1 LLAQGGSV
9 SAPTM
14 TAPIPILDQSLA
26 QARALIGQ
34 PNGVRA
40 PERAEYSDR
49 GRTFKRVAAAEWRR
63 LLNETLP
70 RVNLLLLTEH
80 EHIEDETLVVT
91 FSLTHVVYGVTRTLT
106 RAVPLTQAP
115 TRALA
120 AQWAHTRA
128 VNAVARTLLWQ
139 WDDEDEAQ
147 DEPGE
152 KAPAAPKPEESDGG
166 PVRTE
171 LLAPGYRK
179 GTRVWSMAEIDAAV
193 GYEARSRD
201 ESDWEADV
209 STVDVDGTRY
219 YRARW
224 SSARKTP
231 WGSVSW
237 LAWKTSTLE
246 PAEFTCRRW
255 TKVSGDWPSHPD
267 DPKPEQD
274 TRSMEE
280 VMGGETLPDIAPATS
295 TQGPSASPQAA
306 TDGTRPDSSVESGAN
321 SPQRDTPSTEEARDA
336 KEPVTV
342 PPLGLSPTAPSE
354 ALAAPP
360 LAAEPRTSVDP
371 AGADAAVEPEGVA
384 GVHALR
390 PATPSGPTLT
400 EALAA
405 RGLTARDS
413 KTTLYGKD
421 ILNAAGEVV
430 LDGATASRAWEWL
443 HEQEA
448 RDATCHCGAEEKD
461 HSLASSCTSFV
472 SMNKPAPEFP
482 LVGDRDDRCPDCDTL
497 VPADAPHCPTCGP
510 YDEQLRCVSCEE
522 PLIGEPA
529 DEEDGGPLC
538 SKCAPQLALVSDAP
552 LKQPTPAA
560 LVRAEEAAEA
570 VEAKT
575 PASLLSMTGG
585 QMRAEKWRLRP
596 LRKAR
601 RDSGGCAECG
611 HDIQAGDD
619 YRDGVAKPE
628 GASGMLSPRGV
639 PYGKAHESCVARL
652 AGEEVKA

>member
-1 LLAQGGSV
+1 
-9 SAPTM
+9 M

-34 PNGVRA
+34 PNGVKA

-49 GRTFKRVAAAEWRR
+49 GRTFKRVSAAEWRR

-152 KAPAAPKPEESDGG
+152 KVAATKPEESDGG

-179 GTRVWSMAEIDAAV
+179 GTTVWTMRMIEDAV
-193 GYEARSRD
+193 RREEGQREPGD
-201 ESDWEADV
+201 VADT

-237 LAWKTSTLE
+237 LAWRTSTLE

-255 TKVSGDWPSHPD
+255 TKVSGDWPAHPD

-280 VMGGETLPDIAPATS
+280 VMGGETLPDFQAPASGLTEEQKRGNLRESMRRMVTDAES
-295 TQGPSASPQAA
+295 TLGVTTTAPEVSPVA
-306 TDGTRPDSSVESGAN
+306 TPDSPATCGGGAPSTNDAAGSPSPVASEGPPSSAAGPVPAPRPEADVSLGPGPEAPAVKPATYTDAFVALSAAAWDAMQEKQRSGAD
-321 SPQRDTPSTEEARDA
+321 SAAYLALKAKTDAARDHLLTFDCEECGHLVSGHDGDGCA
-336 KEPVTV
+336 HE
-342 PPLGLSPTAPSE
+342 G
-354 ALAAPP
+354 
-360 LAAEPRTSVDP
+360 D
-371 AGADAAVEPEGVA
+371 AG
-384 GVHALR
+384 
-390 PATPSGPTLT
+390 
-400 EALAA
+400 
-405 RGLTARDS
+405 
-413 KTTLYGKD
+413 
-421 ILNAAGEVV
+421 
-430 LDGATASRAWEWL
+430 
-443 HEQEA
+443 
-448 RDATCHCGAEEKD
+448 
-461 HSLASSCTSFV
+461 
-472 SMNKPAPEFP
+472 
-482 LVGDRDDRCPDCDTL
+482 PDCD
-497 VPADAPHCPTCGP
+497 
-510 YDEQLRCVSCEE
+510 CEE
-522 PLIGEPA
+522 SCPDVDDVETD
-529 DEEDGGPLC
+529 DERDARQAE
-538 SKCAPQLALVSDAP
+538 AP
-552 LKQPTPAA
+552 LLSPNPAA
-560 LVRAEEAAEA
+560 LVRTEEAAQA
-570 VEAKT
+570 VAKRDT
-575 PASLLSMTGG
+575 KPAKPSGAAIEMTYADGSVATIPVPPAAAKRMENRIASMATMTGG
-585 QMRAEKWRLRP
+585 QMRAERWRVRP

-601 RDSGGCAECG
+601 SVQGECAECG
-611 HDIQAGDD
+611 VVVIRGDD
-619 YRDGVAKPE
+619 YREGVAKPE
-628 GASGMLSPRGV
+628 GATGMLSPRGV
-639 PYGKAHESCVARL
+639 PYGKAHETCVERLL
-652 AGEEVKA
+652 AGDKEVGA